1 MEKGEYYGNLSVML
15 VLGYVLTT
23 LLMVRSII
31 FKHISNK
38 VFYALWYSTIITWS
52 VTSCYGLLSGNPI
65 MVTTG
70 AIALLFLLVFTNA
83 VTYLFSLLVGFS
95 VSYTL
100 FTGEISYQYYLIG
113 LICTIV
119 GYFFSRPQEE
129 LVHDKVSGLEMLIGT
144 IAHELRSPQAATEMS
159 LEMVMMIL
167 DGAKETIK
175 GDMVSL
181 SFEKEDLD
189 MLKTICSKR

>member
-1 MEKGEYYGNLSVML
+1 MCMLALFFIYSILMEKGEYYGNLTVML

-70 AIALLFLLVFTNA
+70 DCFTILTCIYKCSNLPIFTSSRLFCQLHFIYWRDKLSVLFNWINMHNSWLFLLT
-83 VTYLFSLLVGFS
+83 S
-95 VSYTL
+95 
-100 FTGEISYQYYLIG
+100 TGRA
-113 LICTIV
+113 C
-119 GYFFSRPQEE
+119 
-129 LVHDKVSGLEMLIGT
+129 
-144 IAHELRSPQAATEMS
+144 A
-159 LEMVMMIL
+159 
-167 DGAKETIK
+167 
-175 GDMVSL
+175 
-181 SFEKEDLD
+181 
-189 MLKTICSKR
+189 